1 MASRNTLAKSGNYSP
16 NTGHVG
22 GKNIGRKGST
32 QTATR
37 NKQIVLDYR
46 KKGIPVVRAMEDLG
60 LSYKTYEY
68 WRRTDTNF
76 REDMDRLKTIAT
88 NPGEGRS
95 EGMPAFE
102 DFCMKYLDTQ
112 LFSHH
117 LQWIDLL
124 EDREPR
130 NLHPSQVFH
139 QGEPEVLIINTP
151 PEHAKSTTVT
161 INYVTYRIC
170 EDPNVR
176 IIIVSKTQEMAKRF
190 LRAVK
195 DRLAGTNQAYSKLQ
209 MDFAPEGGF
218 DANSSAWT
226 ASEIYVSGDSRDSGE
241 KDPTVRAV
249 GIRGQIYGARAD
261 LIVMDDCVDMGN
273 AHDFAKQIDWIQ
285 NEIMSRLAV
294 PGGKLLLVGTR
305 LAPVDLYVE
314 IQKPEYYSD
323 DDASPWTYLTQP
335 AVLEYS
341 DDPSNWV
348 TLWPRTNRPPVSL
361 KAKKMVTADET
372 GLFPMWDGPALHKK
386 RSKMSPRNWAMVYM
400 QEQVIEDAIFPAAK
414 VVGCIDGMRSTGP
427 LVGGA
432 PGHRAHGMEGTYV
445 VGGFDPAMT
454 GHSASIV
461 MAIDRHSGERWVMD
475 CWTKP
480 NCKPD
485 DIFDKIKELTV
496 RYRINEWRI
505 EKNAMNLMVTQN
517 RDIRTFLGQRGCL
530 LKEHFTG
537 KNKWDAD
544 FGVASMSML
553 FDGHEANKNLIH
565 LPSRSGSEGVK
576 SLVEQLTTWFPE
588 TKSKTDLV
596 MALWFAEIRAR
607 ELVDET
613 DNVFTMPNKF
623 QSLRDR
629 EKTMTIDLDYTA
641 QAALSNGGSEWWS

>member
-1 MASRNTLAKSGNYSP
+1 MANRNTLAKDGKYSP
-16 NTGHVG
+16 NVAQVG
-22 GKNIGRKGST
+22 GKNIGRKGSREG
-32 QTATR
+32 AAR
-37 NKQIVLDYR
+37 NKEIVLGYR
-46 KKGIPVVRAMEDLG
+46 KKGIPIARAMEDLG
-60 LSYKTYEY
+60 LSVKTYEY
-68 WRRTDTNF
+68 WRRTDPNF
-76 REDMDRLKTIAT
+76 RQDMDRLKAIAT
-88 NPGEGRS
+88 NPGEGRA
-95 EGMPAFE
+95 EGMPSFE

-112 LFSHH
+112 LFNHH

-130 NLHPSQVFH
+130 NLHESQVYSP
-139 QGEPEVLIINTP
+139 GEPEVLIINTP

-195 DRLAGTNQAYSKLQ
+195 DRLAGTNSSYSKLQ

-323 DDASPWTYLTQP
+323 DDSSPWTYLTQP
-335 AVLEYS
+335 AVLEFS
-341 DDPSNWV
+341 DDAKEWV

-361 KAKKMVTADET
+361 KAKKLVEQAADGT
-372 GLFPMWDGPALHKK
+372 YPMWDGPALQKK

-400 QEQVIEDAIFPAAK
+400 QEQVIEDAIFPVAK
-414 VVGCIDGMRSTGP
+414 VVGCVNGMRQPGP

-445 VGGFDPAMT
+445 IGGFDPAMT

-461 MAIDRHSGERWVMD
+461 MAVDRYSGERWVLD

-480 NCKPD
+480 HCKPD

-496 RYRINEWRI
+496 KYRINEWRI
-505 EKNAMNLMVTQN
+505 EKNAMNLMVTQSSEL
-517 RDIRTFLGQRGCL
+517 RKFMAQRGCL

-537 KNKWDAD
+537 KNKWDTD

-553 FDGHEANKNLIH
+553 FDGHETGRNLIK
-565 LPSRSGSEGVK
+565 LPNRGGSEGVK
-576 SLVEQLTTWFPE
+576 ALVEQLTTWFPE

-607 ELVDET
+607 ELCDQL
-613 DNVFTMPNKF
+613 DNQFTIPNRYLS
-623 QSLRDR
+623 QRDR
-629 EKTMTIDLDYTA
+629 EKVMTVDLDYA
-641 QAALSNGGSEWWS
+641 SQAAMQSGNGGWS